1 MKNKI
6 RNTLILGFL
15 IFISFYYGS
24 VIKNNVLI
32 FNDTV
37 INAYY
42 DSKNYL
48 KELISEHFNQAEQIR
63 ILREQNKILEEAN
76 ALVSTF
82 ASQLNLFLE
91 DKNSSQYFP
100 QVSLVRAV
108 SYVQISNYDR
118 IWLSSSS
125 FSGSKNRGLIYQGY
139 TAGIAIAREGRPMAL
154 LQTDEQCVFSV
165 VVGKEKIPGVVQGRN
180 GKVIVKFIPKWEKI
194 KEGDEVLTSGLDEV
208 FFSGVP
214 VGRVINVFSDDMYQ
228 SAELEPFAKIDLPSY
243 MYIIEKF

>member
-6 RNTLILGFL
+6 RNALILGFL

-194 KEGDEVLTSGLDEV
+194 KAGDEVLTSGLDEV